1 MSNLPS
7 RDEASKPLGSNVV
20 SMTKKEAEKAY
31 QEKDNNF
38 KAIIPAPNDPELP
51 SGYQSM
57 NIYRDREGRFVT
69 ATLRKEWIDKATGK
83 KRKSTPPYSYGKL
96 KDENGEIT
104 EGWYSKGIEINR
116 PPYNLDQI
124 AKRPDATILIVE
136 GEKTADAATERYKNS
151 KVYPDL
157 VVTTS
162 QMGAGNAHHTN
173 WLGLLNR
180 DVIIWQDHDEAG
192 SQYVKELIK
201 LLFDANVNS
210 IRVVNV
216 RDKQGF
222 PDKWDLADNLPVSL
236 NVSKEEEPSFYDEW
250 LQDNRLI
257 LKPCKHIID
266 RYEIIS
272 GMLCY
277 YKKLKKKKDEN
288 GKELDEYEDANNPI
302 DFKGGKADN
311 ITISTGVEIKGR
323 IKTIDQSDY
332 SLIVGFADSDGD
344 YKDITLP
351 LIKVADKKEL
361 EKTLMGRGCIVHR
374 VDLLIN
380 FLKQQHQGDVKSFT
394 LNDRIGWNKDKDGR
408 TAFVLPS
415 KKVIGEANIFSKEY
429 GNNISF
435 KEKGFAHSWVK
446 EIGQYLGLNDNFC
459 FACSVGFAGIL
470 LEPLKIDYGTVFH
483 FQGKSSTGK
492 STIAKVLASIFGEP
506 IQQIDNWNNTKN
518 GLEGKAEEKNHTVL
532 ILDEI
537 EQVQK
542 GEVLGY
548 VAYDIPNGSGKG
560 RMTTSLTTAKTL
572 SWLLY
577 VVSTGEYTLK
587 EKLTEHNQKIKSGQ
601 LVRFIDIPVETNTG
615 YRALNYIPDRFYDEN
630 KSKKENAKT
639 FISYLNAGIKNNY
652 GKTSQAFIRFIAD
665 KINNRDDA
673 YFDCLKED
681 IKNLVIEWTENI
693 EISEQSSRILQ
704 AFAQI
709 AIAGEEATK
718 QGLTGW
724 NVGDAKR
731 SAKNCFDRAIE
742 LRGNIA
748 ENSEDIIILEK
759 VRDFIQKYGDSR
771 FGILH
776 GSSDENKQDDPTSKI
791 SNKVGYYTEQ
801 GKDREKEY
809 LVFTGRLSEI
819 CGYNEKAVASTLKKY
834 GYLET
839 NDNRLKKQ
847 MRVLGQRLWFYPIKQ
862 SILSY
867 GDKD

>member
-1 MSNLPS
+1 MNNLPS

-257 LKPCKHIID
+257 LKPCNEFFVKNKRYQIID
-266 RYEIIS
+266 GELI
-272 GMLCY
+272 Y
-277 YKKLKKKKDEN
+277 YKPRKKKKDKN
-288 GKELDEYEDANNPI
+288 GVELEELEDAEAPI
-302 DFKGGKADN
+302 DFDNKPADM
-311 ITISTGVEIKGR
+311 ITISTAIEIKGR
-323 IKTIDQSDY
+323 VKTTDQNGY
-332 SLIVGFADSDGD
+332 SYIVGFADSDGD
-344 YKDITLP
+344 YKEITLP
-351 LIKVADKKEL
+351 FKTIADKKEL
-361 EKTLMGRGCIVHR
+361 EKTLMERGCIVHR
-374 VDLLIN
+374 IDFLIT
-380 FLKQQHQGDVKSFT
+380 FLKYQKYGMPTFT

-415 KKVIGEANIFSKEY
+415 KEVIGEANIFSKEY
-429 GNNISF
+429 DNQSLFI
-435 KEKGFAHSWVK
+435 KKGFLHSWRK
-446 EIGQYLGLNDNFC
+446 EIGQYLAKNNNFC
-459 FACSVGFAGIL
+459 FACSIGFAGIL
-470 LEPLKIDYGTVFH
+470 LEPLRIDTGTVFN
-483 FQGKSSTGK
+483 FVGDSGSGK
-492 STIAKVLASIFGEP
+492 STLLRTAASIFANP
-506 IQQIDNWNNTKN
+506 KDNIRSWKGTAG
-518 GLEGKAEEKNHTVL
+518 GLEGMASLYNHRSL
-532 ILDEI
+532 YMDEI
-537 EQVQK
+537 HQADVK
-542 GEVLGY
+542 TIDF
-548 VAYDIPNGSGKG
+548 ASYDLPNGASKN
-560 RMTTSLTTAKTL
+560 RLTQNIELRAFK
-572 SWLLY
+572 SWLLHTT
-577 VVSTGEYTLK
+577 SAGERTLK
-587 EKLTEHNQKIKSGQ
+587 ERLAEFNMKPEAGQ

-615 YRALNYIPDRFYDEN
+615 HKALNYIHDGF
-630 KSKKENAKT
+630 KTSKDVVKH
-639 FISYLNAGIKNNY
+639 LNRAVKDNY
-652 GKTSQAFIRFIAD
+652 GTVSRAFIRFIAD
-665 KINNRDDA
+665 KVNNGDDTYFEYLTKRINNLVEIWQDG
-673 YFDCLKED
+673 KE
-681 IKNLVIEWTENI
+681 IG
-693 EISEQSSRILQ
+693 EQRERILS
-704 AFAQI
+704 AFAQV
-709 AIAGEEATK
+709 AIAGEEATE

-724 NVGDAKR
+724 EAGDATNA
-731 SAKNCFDRAIE
+731 AKDCLDRATE
-742 LRGNIA
+742 LRGNSTVNA
-748 ENSEDIIILEK
+748 EETAILEN

-771 FGILH
+771 FAPLH
-776 GSSDENKQDDPTSKI
+776 GSKDEDKQDDPASKV

-801 GKDREKEY
+801 AKDREKEY
-809 LVFTGRLSEI
+809 LVFLNQLEDIG
-819 CGYNEKAVASTLKKY
+819 GYNEKSVAKVLKKHN
-834 GYLET
+834 YLNVE
-839 NDNRLKKQ
+839 DNKLTKR
-847 MRVLGQRLWFYPIKQ
+847 QRISVNNQRIAFYSIKQ
-862 SILSY
+862 SILSFKN
-867 GDKD
+867 D

>member
-136 GEKTADAATERYKNS
+136 GEKTADAAS
-151 KVYPDL
+151 KIFPDL

-180 DVIIWQDHDEAG
+180 DVILWQDHDEAG

-201 LLFDANVNS
+201 LLFDVNVNS

-257 LKPCKHIID
+257 LKPCNEFFKKNERYQIID
-266 RYEIIS
+266 GELI
-272 GMLCY
+272 Y
-277 YKKLKKKKDEN
+277 YKPRKKKKDKN
-288 GKELDEYEDANNPI
+288 GEELDELEDAENPI
-302 DFKGGKADN
+302 EFKGSSAD
-311 ITISTGVEIKGR
+311 IIAISTAIEIKGR
-323 IKTIDQSDY
+323 VKTTDQNGY
-332 SLIVGFADSDGD
+332 SLIIGFSDSDGD
-344 YKDITLP
+344 YKEITLP
-351 LIKVADKKEL
+351 FKTIADKKEL
-361 EKTLMGRGCIVHR
+361 EKTLMERGCIVHK
-374 VDLLIN
+374 VDFLIT
-380 FLKQQHQGDVKSFT
+380 FLKLQKYTMPSFT

-415 KKVIGEANIFSKEY
+415 KEVIGEANIFSKEY
-429 GNNISF
+429 DNQSLFI
-435 KEKGFAHSWVK
+435 KKGFLHSWRK
-446 EIGQYLGLNDNFC
+446 EIGQYLGQNYNFC
-459 FACSVGFAGIL
+459 FSCSIGFAGIL
-470 LEPLKIDYGTVFH
+470 LEPLRIDTGTVFN
-483 FQGKSSTGK
+483 F
-492 STIAKVLASIFGEP
+492 AS
-506 IQQIDNWNNTKN
+506 
-518 GLEGKAEEKNHTVL
+518 
-532 ILDEI
+532 
-537 EQVQK
+537 
-542 GEVLGY
+542 
-548 VAYDIPNGSGKG
+548 YDLPNGASKN
-560 RMTTSLTTAKTL
+560 RLTQNIELRAFK
-572 SWLLY
+572 SWLLHTT
-577 VVSTGEYTLK
+577 SAGERTLK
-587 EKLTEHNQKIKSGQ
+587 ERLAEFNMKPEAGQ

-615 YRALNYIPDRFYDEN
+615 HKALNYIHDNF
-630 KSKKENAKT
+630 KTSKDVVKH
-639 FISYLNAGIKNNY
+639 LNRAVKDNY
-652 GKTSQAFIRFIAD
+652 GTPSRAFIRFIAD
-665 KINNRDDA
+665 KINNGDDA
-673 YFDCLKED
+673 YFEYLTKRINTLVEIWQDGKE
-681 IKNLVIEWTENI
+681 IG
-693 EISEQSSRILQ
+693 EQRERILS
-704 AFAQI
+704 AFAQV
-709 AIAGEEATK
+709 AIAGEEATE

-724 NVGDAKR
+724 EAGDATNA
-731 SAKNCFDRAIE
+731 AKDCLDRATE
-742 LRGNIA
+742 LRGNSTVNA
-748 ENSEDIIILEK
+748 EETAILEN

-771 FGILH
+771 FAPLH
-776 GSSDENKQDDPTSKI
+776 GSKDEDKQDDPASKV

-801 GKDREKEY
+801 AKDREKEY
-809 LVFTGRLSEI
+809 LVFLNQLEDIG
-819 CGYNEKAVASTLKKY
+819 GYNEKSVAKVLKKHN
-834 GYLET
+834 YLNVE
-839 NDNRLKKQ
+839 DNKLTKR
-847 MRVLGQRLWFYPIKQ
+847 QRISVNNQRIAFYSIKQ
-862 SILSY
+862 SILSFKN
-867 GDKD
+867 D